1 MSTAA
6 SPIPPSQ
13 RIRAT
18 PYARRL
24 ARERKLPLSAIAG
37 TGPGGRITGDD
48 LINFRPPPVEC
59 VLPPPAIS
67 VPTATNT
74 APAIAESPKAAIA
87 VAAAPSAVAARVD
100 FSALKALLVQIAELR
115 PDVSREDI
123 CLKAAAIASD
133 AVKSVAPDTALLL
146 HTAPDKL
153 LRLAGLADASLGA
166 IAKMREQ
173 ADGPGEAALAVSF
186 LGRAG
191 IRPVAARLIG
201 SGVARLVI
209 GAGEKDGSGECLLS
223 YDPVRISDED
233 AEEFLGVFRDL
244 VETPF
249 RLLV

>member
-24 ARERKLPLSAIAG
+24 ARERSLPLSAIAG
-37 TGPGGRITGDD
+37 SGPNGRITGYDM
-48 LINFRPPPVEC
+48 INFK
-59 VLPPPAIS
+59 PAQPEIALQPAPAVS
-67 VPTATNT
+67 APMTAIA
-74 APAIAESPKAAIA
+74 APAIAEAPQATVA

-100 FSALKALLVQIAELR
+100 FSALEALLAQITELR

-123 CLKAAAIASD
+123 CLKAAAVASES
-133 AVKSVAPDTALLL
+133 VKSVTPDPALLL
-146 HTAPDKL
+146 HTAQDKRQ
-153 LRLAGLADASLGA
+153 RLTGLADASLGA
-166 IAKMREQ
+166 IAKMRQQ
-173 ADGPGEAALAVSF
+173 ADDSGEAALAVSF

-201 SGVARLVI
+201 GVARLVV
-209 GAGEKDGSGECLLS
+209 GAEKDGSAECLLS
-223 YDPVRISDED
+223 YDPAGISDED
-233 AEEFLGVFRDL
+233 AEEFLATFRDL